1 MILKCDIFGYPFPVI
16 TWSRPLKQ
24 LPINR
29 HVIDGNQ
36 LIIKNTTKDDG
47 GAYVCQAANELAMR
61 GVMGVIWLIVKDVG
75 KLRYKHYVFHFFFE
89 KVARI

>member
-1 MILKCDIFGYPFPVI
+1 MI

-29 HVIDGNQ
+29 HVIDGNK

-47 GAYVCQAANELAMR
+47 GAYVCQGANDLAMR
-61 GVMGVIWLIVKDVG
+61 GVMGVIWIVVKDVG
-75 KLRYKHYVFHFFFE
+75 ELRIKNYVCYCLFRE
-89 KVARI
+89 D